1 MYSNIT
7 HVVSGSLLAL
17 VVLIG
22 ITTVSAMLPAPR
34 KYVVAIWLRC

>member
-1 MYSNIT
+1 L
-7 HVVSGSLLAL
+7 VVL

-22 ITTVSAMLPAPR
+22 ITVPAMLPAPR